1 MMQKLY
7 YILLISLLFSS
18 YNADAQRQRPMA
30 GQVEAQKTAFI
41 TTALELS
48 SKEAQQF
55 WPIYNASEKR
65 VENIRKE
72 QRQALMKVRLNG
84 GSMSD
89 SEASEMI
96 DNVFQWEQQMID
108 ERKKLVGELKGV
120 ISPQKILKLKR
131 AEDEFKRR
139 LLQAMQNRKKN

>member
-1 MMQKLY
+1 MKKYY
-7 YILLISLLFSS
+7 YILLLCLLFTGFT
-18 YNADAQRQRPMA
+18 ADAQRNRPKP

-41 TTALELS
+41 TNALDLS
-48 SKEAQQF
+48 SEEAQQF

-65 VENIRKE
+65 MESIRKE

-89 SEASEMI
+89 SDANELL
-96 DNVFQWEQQMID
+96 DNITLWEQSTLD
-108 ERKKLVGELKGV
+108 ERKRLVNELKGV
-120 ISPQKILKLKR
+120 VSPQKILKLKR
-131 AEDEFKRR
+131 AEEEFKRR